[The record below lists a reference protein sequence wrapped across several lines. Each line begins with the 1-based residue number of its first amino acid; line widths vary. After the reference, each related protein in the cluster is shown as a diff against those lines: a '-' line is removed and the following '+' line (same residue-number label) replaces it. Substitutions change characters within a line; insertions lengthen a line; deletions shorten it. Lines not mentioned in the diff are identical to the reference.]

1 MKKLILLVVVL
12 CTSFISMDAQ
22 WNVYMKVGISPES
35 NPTNYPLIVNR
46 QYPSEEFLFNL
57 IQVKTQYFGGIQVR
71 CDLGTNFFVES
82 GATYTQRKSVYSMKY
97 TMKREKGAY
106 QELQETED
114 QLILPLSI
122 GAKLKSFEFTSG
134 LLGFVSLAKQT
145 ELNHIEGFSDQS
157 NKAQMGWHA
166 GAGINLNKVFFG
178 VEYQSAINRT
188 GTGMSVNHQSL
199 ELRNVPGQCVFNMRY
214 KF

>member
-1 MKKLILLVVVL
+1 MKKLILLVLVL

-35 NPTNYPLIVNR
+35 NPTNSPLIVNR
-46 QYPSEEFLFNL
+46 QNPSEEFLFNL

-82 GATYTQRKSVYSMKY
+82 GATYTQRKSVYSVKY
-97 TMKREKGAY
+97 TMKRERIY

-122 GAKLKSFEFTSG
+122 GVKLKSFEFTSG
-134 LLGFVSLAKQT
+134 FLGFVSLAKQS
-145 ELNHIEGFSDQS
+145 ELNQIDGFSDQS

-178 VEYQSAINRT
+178 LEYQSAMNRT
-188 GTGMSVNHQSL
+188 GTGMSVHQQSL

>member
-1 MKKLILLVVVL
+1 
-12 CTSFISMDAQ
+12 MDAQ
-22 WNVYMKVGISPES
+22 WNVYMTAGISPEN
-35 NPTNYPLIVNR
+35 NPTNSPLIVNR
-46 QYPSEEFLFNL
+46 QNPSEEFLFNL

-82 GATYTQRKSVYSMKY
+82 GATYTQRKSVYSVKY
-97 TMKREKGAY
+97 TMKRERIY

-122 GAKLKSFEFTSG
+122 GVKLKSFEFTSG
-134 LLGFVSLAKQT
+134 FLGFVSLAKQS
-145 ELNHIEGFSDQS
+145 ELNQIDGFSDQS

-178 VEYQSAINRT
+178 LEYQSAMNRT
-188 GTGMSVNHQSL
+188 GTGMSVHQQSL